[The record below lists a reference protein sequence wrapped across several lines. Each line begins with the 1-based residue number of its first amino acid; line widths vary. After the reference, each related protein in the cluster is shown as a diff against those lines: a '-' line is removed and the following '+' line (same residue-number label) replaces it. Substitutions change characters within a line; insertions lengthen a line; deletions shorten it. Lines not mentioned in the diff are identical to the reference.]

1 MPQICDTAKNK
12 TKNRRKNNRGP
23 QSQKPI
29 QEDKWAKQTTNM
41 QHANRYKLHF
51 EADIKTF
58 YFLNY
63 L

>member
-29 QEDKWAKQTTNM
+29 QEDK
-41 QHANRYKLHF
+41 
-51 EADIKTF
+51 
-58 YFLNY
+58 
-63 L
+63 